1 MFKKGGLTGPQ
12 LLEGVAGKEGVTFF
26 RGVAIFTQ
34 QKIKSEIFNDKK
46 SFQAKIFFSVITKNS
61 NQELLTENLVTFKRS
76 DVVKDEKL

>member
-1 MFKKGGLTGPQ
+1 MCTPPLLSAGKGGGRGVVVALPTKFSKRGGLTGPQ

-46 SFQAKIFFSVITKNS
+46 SF
-61 NQELLTENLVTFKRS
+61 
-76 DVVKDEKL
+76 